1 MNRVNQSTN
10 SITLLEWLSA
20 TSYTEDDLHTLFV
33 NMDSAMKYIH
43 EKGFC
48 IGSFNP
54 TKVEILDDSLQKIK
68 FDSLIPMDTDSYV
81 VKKEYVREDIGRSAL
96 LQIGIYSNCLQYLNP
111 TFLKENFKQFE
122 TFLPEG
128 DIPYYK
134 GVIERNASVYFVDYT
149 VERRKRDLEAL
160 EREVN
165 GNSNSNETT
174 GVGINKARVYSNG
187 HSILNTYDSTNS
199 KINDSIYKN
208 LKGMSDTAYI
218 SFLVVPFIVGILGFI
233 FTLLGLL
240 AK

>member
-1 MNRVNQSTN
+1 MNRVDQSTN
-10 SITLLEWLSA
+10 SVTLLEWLSV

-68 FDSLIPMDTDSYV
+68 FDYLIPMDTDSPL
-81 VKKEYVREDIGRSAL
+81 VKKEYVKEDIGRSAL
-96 LQIGIYSNCLQYLNP
+96 LQIGIYSNCLQYLTP
-111 TFLKENFKQFE
+111 DFLQDNFKQFE
-122 TFLPEG
+122 TFLPER

-134 GVIERNASVYFVDYT
+134 GVVERNAGVYFVDYT
-149 VERRKRDLEAL
+149 EERRKRDLEDL
-160 EREVN
+160 EKEVGGDAN
-165 GNSNSNETT
+165 SGHEASNS
-174 GVGINKARVYSNG
+174 INKTRVYSNG
-187 HSILNTYDSTNS
+187 HSVLGNYDSTNS
-199 KINDSIYKN
+199 KINDSIYGN
-208 LKGMSDTAYI
+208 LKKMSDSAYI

-233 FTLLGLL
+233 FTLLVLL